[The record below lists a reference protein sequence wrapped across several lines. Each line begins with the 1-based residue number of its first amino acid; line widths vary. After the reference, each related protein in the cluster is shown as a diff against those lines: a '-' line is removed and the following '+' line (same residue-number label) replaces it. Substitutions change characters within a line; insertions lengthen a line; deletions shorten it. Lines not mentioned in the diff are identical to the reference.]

1 MSKCKNIKKCQKSQT
16 HWNVKIVKDFKIVK
30 NINNLQKC
38 QYFEIIHPFL
48 VFCQISHDHL
58 QIRIVHFVVASIRL
72 AWVWWLMRE
81 MLMLIFLISCRVYL
95 FVSAVEFRVS
105 EELLNLAKFGSQAST
120 SLAHLGWHSRF
131 SFNPAFRMIQ
141 LERDSILSPTMFY
154 SRFLTCFYV

>member
-1 MSKCKNIKKCQKSQT
+1 MSN
-16 HWNVKIVKDFKIVK
+16 H
-30 NINNLQKC
+30 QKC
-38 QYFEIIHPFL
+38 HFLKISNPFL
-48 VFCQISHDHL
+48 VFCQIAHNHL
-58 QIRIVHFVVASIRL
+58 QIRIVHFVVASVRL
-72 AWVWWLMRE
+72 AWVWRLKRDKLILMFS
-81 MLMLIFLISCRVYL
+81 ITCWVYL

-141 LERDSILSPTMFY
+141 LERDSILSLPMFY